1 MALIYVHKIMIGTAL
16 GFSLL
21 FSIRAIAVGDTYL
34 GAFFGVVTVSLGVYF
49 RWFLRNKA
57 EKILSSRAN
66 FSDDT

>member
-21 FSIRAIAVGDTYL
+21 FSIRAIAVGDTVL
-34 GAFFGVVTVSLGVYF
+34 GAFCGVVTVCLGLYF

-57 EKILSSRAN
+57 EKLLNSRTN
-66 FSDDT
+66 LSDDA